1 MHKRLKAIDGST
13 TTLRVQLFWKVIY
26 LFFFSFSMK
35 TKVSNVAGD
44 VRRCEAVVERGTIV
58 ALLSHK
64 VYI

>member
-1 MHKRLKAIDGST
+1 MEGD
-13 TTLRVQLFWKVIY
+13 LFI
-26 LFFFSFSMK
+26 FFSFSMK

-44 VRRCEAVVERGTIV
+44 VRRCEAVVERGIIV